1 MSHEGPM
8 PIVSAL
14 FLLLAGCAGPQ
25 DRHDNP
31 PPRPTMMPPQ
41 KVGASL
47 GIPWEK
53 EFKTMAS
60 VQARDMIAVAAQL
73 GWDEQG
79 IVKGETVEV
88 QMRQAYVNI
97 GKLLDYHGATIGD
110 VIEEIV
116 FVTDMK
122 AALAVAQKVR
132 HEVFGDGATV
142 ASSIV
147 EVGRLT
153 DPKALVAI
161 RATAKLDP
169 PTSRS
174 RQGDSSDGRP
184 RGGRSRGMGGGGIP
198 RF

>member
-1 MSHEGPM
+1 MSHQGRM

-147 EVGRLT
+147 EVGRLE

-169 PTSRS
+169 PMSRS
-174 RQGDSSDGRP
+174 RQGDPSDGRP